1 MKTKSVEIRLPA
13 VPMDW
18 FWNMRKGSR
27 IAVSVAVAFFIA
39 CAIIAPITYIG
50 LPRSEVLA
58 EQSMVEMGGKGNTL
72 MVNPAKYHTWNV
84 QSGRDV
90 GYDIAITNMSDST
103 KLYRI
108 DASALV
114 PASIRLYVVEGE
126 GTRIKLFDKP
136 ANFEVEGGRGIVIR
150 VTVVPTKDTEVR
162 VSVGCLT
169 GTEFYTKFVSRW
181 TISTK

>member
-1 MKTKSVEIRLPA
+1 
-13 VPMDW
+13 
-18 FWNMRKGSR
+18 
-27 IAVSVAVAFFIA
+27 
-39 CAIIAPITYIG
+39 
-50 LPRSEVLA
+50 
-58 EQSMVEMGGKGNTL
+58 
-72 MVNPAKYHTWNV
+72 
-84 QSGRDV
+84 
-90 GYDIAITNMSDST
+90 
-103 KLYRI
+103 
-108 DASALV
+108 
-114 PASIRLYVVEGE
+114 VEGE